1 MVASTRTVLF
11 WVSLSGVCGREEL
24 LPLLVHREPLAELS
38 KSLSSSS
45 APKRSRCVPLPVEPL
60 VLPLLYGEGE
70 GDVFLGRGVYA
81 TVLSCVRGVDG
92 VEQEAVHMVD
102 ASPTTKVRE
111 ALYLAS
117 SAERASW
124 TAWTISVS
132 WRKRTSL
139 LVGWTLTSTLGGSI
153 WSAR

>member
-1 MVASTRTVLF
+1 MARGAYGTV
-11 WVSLSGVCGREEL
+11 LSGV
-24 LPLLVHREPLAELS
+24 
-38 KSLSSSS
+38 
-45 APKRSRCVPLPVEPL
+45 
-60 VLPLLYGEGE
+60 
-70 GDVFLGRGVYA
+70 RGVA
-81 TVLSCVRGVDG
+81 GAPVPR
-92 VEQEAVHMVD
+92 VE

-117 SAERASW
+117 SAARASW

-153 WSAR
+153 CSAT